1 MEIFQSGEKSL
12 QYLLGTAVGKLGVSN
27 LFPVQCDSLLVPCLP
42 QNTTV
47 LSYGH
52 GGCRVP
58 WETHSERNLFPSAR
72 QECGILTSPMLALR
86 VKILL
91 FQAYSSI
98 MERKYFF
105 IKKKQSGGQIFL
117 LSALHWERE
126 TVDLGEKYLGWGWL
140 LSVCVVLRTAR
151 VWCWWGPCELL
162 WEFTVRNPHADLIP
176 CLRDIQFFPCWSRE
190 KLWKESSLYPPKK
203 PQRTWCGIMPWY
215 VPSSPPL

>member
-1 MEIFQSGEKSL
+1 MFWLKWKYFSL
-12 QYLLGTAVGKLGVSN
+12 ERSHCNTSWELLLGNLVSPTCSQSSVTPCSCHVSRRTPRSSLMAMEAAVSPGTIGVWD
-27 LFPVQCDSLLVPCLP
+27 PD
-42 QNTTV
+42 TT
-47 LSYGH
+47 
-52 GGCRVP
+52 
-58 WETHSERNLFPSAR
+58 
-72 QECGILTSPMLALR
+72 MLALR

-126 TVDLGEKYLGWGWL
+126 SVDLGEKYLGRGWL

-151 VWCWWGPCELL
+151 VWCRWGPCELL

-176 CLRDIQFFPCWSRE
+176 CLRDIQFFPCGSRD
-190 KLWKESSLYPPKK
+190 KLWKESSLYSPKK

-215 VPSSPPL
+215 VPSPPS